1 MKNNL
6 FSLQPGLL
14 TRQAKEISTLR
25 TWGTLRRGFTLYQA
39 KPREEAAKDLEHET
53 LLWSI
58 LEVFDSFLPI
68 FTGRERARCEE
79 SLFLFLKNNVFC
91 FCAAGAF

>member
-25 TWGTLRRGFTLYQA
+25 TWGTLRRGFTFHQA
-39 KPREEAAKDLEHET
+39 KPKEEAAKDLEHET
-53 LLWSI
+53 LL
-58 LEVFDSFLPI
+58 
-68 FTGRERARCEE
+68 
-79 SLFLFLKNNVFC
+79 
-91 FCAAGAF
+91 